1 MEVIVPLSMDSP
13 KTRLK
18 PVLSA
23 DERNGFAKA
32 MLSDVLAALT
42 GIDAIPTILATSAVD
57 CDVPVVIDEHDLDT
71 AINDRL
77 ADKEHPIVVIMADL
91 ALATPTA
98 LERLFEPDADIVL
111 APGRGGGTNAV
122 VVCHPD
128 FRVDYHGASIQDHRG
143 IAKNIGADVAEVDS
157 LRLSTDIDEP
167 QDLAEVLLHSNGAAH
182 DWLVDAGFEL
192 VVDGRVS
199 IERHR

>member
-1 MEVIVPLSMDSP
+1 MEVIVPLSVESP

-23 DERNGFAKA
+23 DERNDFAKA

-42 GIDAIPTILATSAVD
+42 GTDAAPTVIATSPVD
-57 CDVPVVIDEHDLDT
+57 CDAPVVVDGRNLDT

-77 ADKEHPIVVIMADL
+77 ADKEHPTAVVMADL

-98 LERLFEPDADIVL
+98 LKRLFEPDTDIVL

-122 VVCHPD
+122 VVRHPD
-128 FRVDYHGASIQDHRG
+128 FRVNYHGASIQDHRTL
-143 IAKNIGADVAEVDS
+143 ARNIGADVIEIDS
-157 LRLSTDIDEP
+157 WRLSTDIDEP
-167 QDLAEVLLHSNGAAH
+167 QDLAEVLLHSSGAAS
-182 DWLVDAGFEL
+182 DWLVDAGFEIA
-192 VVDGRVS
+192 VDSRVTV
-199 IERHR
+199 ERH